1 MTDILSTHAPFPG
14 NGKHNMA
21 SAAFEELRAARREGR
36 APESAGL
43 SFGDLV
49 DTLNPLQHIPVVSEI
64 YRGLTGDDISPAA
77 RVAGGGL
84 YGGPIGLFASIIGL
98 AITGTDEGLGD
109 RIFASLTGT
118 PEPEQE
124 QIAAARASGTAS
136 EAVQPDARQQQV
148 AAAIAPQAAATPRPS
163 VPDGRTTPRL
173 SPEAFQ
179 ALVGSFSNPEQMQTA
194 NGDLAA
200 ALDPEGNEG
209 TDSAALNTSND
220 LAGAMQQAL
229 DKYEALKSAQAVAAR

>member
-1 MTDILSTHAPFPG
+1 
-14 NGKHNMA
+14 MA

-64 YRGLTGDDISPAA
+64 YRGLTDDDISPAA

-84 YGGPIGLFASIIGL
+84 YGGPIGVFASIVGL
-98 AITGTDEGLGD
+98 AITGTEEGLGD
-109 RIFASLTGT
+109 RIFASLIGT
-118 PEPEQE
+118 PEPKQE
-124 QIAAARASGTAS
+124 QVAAAQAS
-136 EAVQPDARQQQV
+136 EAIQEVAQPDARQQQI
-148 AAAIAPQAAATPRPS
+148 AAAIAPQAAATSRPAP
-163 VPDGRTTPRL
+163 PDGRPMPRL

-179 ALVGSFSNPEQMQTA
+179 ALVGSVSNPKQMQTA
-194 NGDLAA
+194 NGDLAS
-200 ALDPEGNEG
+200 ALDPEETEG
-209 TDSAALNTSND
+209 TDSGALNTSND